1 MPGVLIL
8 ILQQCIVLAV
18 GMMGGGRNE
27 RALKGLYTPA
37 SGSTLLTM
45 TGRAGCYITI
55 LALPVI
61 WLTHY
66 VPVVFQFPMAG
77 DTLEIFAF
85 LLPLVLACIA
95 LGFIVQLFTSERE
108 AIFLVWV
115 ATSVAFLFLSG
126 LTWPRYAMAPV
137 WKLASDIIPAT
148 WGINGF
154 ILMNANGASLA
165 DIGPYYRNLWI
176 LAGVY
181 WLLAWIIQKYMLRVR
196 LRREASRP

>member
-1 MPGVLIL
+1 
-8 ILQQCIVLAV
+8 
-18 GMMGGGRNE
+18 
-27 RALKGLYTPA
+27 
-37 SGSTLLTM
+37 M

>member
-1 MPGVLIL
+1 
-8 ILQQCIVLAV
+8 
-18 GMMGGGRNE
+18 MGGHIG
-27 RALKGLYTPA
+27 GIP
-37 SGSTLLTM
+37 
-45 TGRAGCYITI
+45 
-55 LALPVI
+55 
-61 WLTHY
+61 
-66 VPVVFQFPMAG
+66 
-77 DTLEIFAF
+77 
-85 LLPLVLACIA
+85 
-95 LGFIVQLFTSERE
+95 
-108 AIFLVWV
+108 
-115 ATSVAFLFLSG
+115 FLSG